1 MELNFKKLGNK
12 QPNLII
18 LHGLFGMLDNWLT
31 LAKGFSEHFTVYLV
45 DARNHGQSPWSNEFN
60 YRVMADDLHDF
71 IAQHSIENPV
81 ILGHSM
87 GGKTAMQFAMNY
99 PDQLQKLIVVDIA
112 PKSYPV
118 HHRQILDAL
127 LELNKT
133 EITSRRQADEI
144 LAKYIENSAIRQF
157 LLKSLYWKD
166 KNHLALRFN
175 LDVINRNIEIIGQG
189 LENVHPFTK
198 PTLFIRG
205 KLSNYITEDDYP
217 MIKNIFPNA
226 EIVTFENA
234 GHWVHAEAPQQFF
247 EVVKNFVLK

>member
-60 YRVMADDLHDF
+60 YRVMADDLRDF

-133 EITSRRQADEI
+133 EITSRRQAEEI
-144 LAKYIENSAIRQF
+144 LAKYIENFSIRQF